1 MDQKSFNEGLE
12 RRIEL
17 MRGTLAKKGEE
28 YTVNEDDRFHNFKRA
43 AAIIGGTPE
52 QALVGMFVKHL
63 VSVLDI
69 VDALSP
75 DTFPSIETIEEKCGD
90 AINYLVLLE
99 IMLKERNAVFTK
111 SEACSQM
118 AYDVWAATT
127 PMPGEGLE
135 DVIHRIQSILID
147 YGTEGIRD
155 TEKRVDA
162 DDVWE
167 ATAFQTNSGSE
178 EKTFSAVEFCP
189 ETMERAQMEPI
200 PYSKAIEE

>member
-1 MDQKSFNEGLE
+1 MDQKSFTEGLE

-69 VDALSP
+69 VDVLSP

-99 IMLKERNAVFTK
+99 IMLKERNAVFTG
-111 SEACSQM
+111 A
-118 AYDVWAATT
+118 
-127 PMPGEGLE
+127 
-135 DVIHRIQSILID
+135 
-147 YGTEGIRD
+147 EGIRD

-178 EKTFSAVEFCP
+178 EKTLSTVEFCP